1 MICKPYKNAKLSD
14 ISNPFGAN
22 PQWYGGIPHSGID
35 WVSSYGTPLVAPED
49 CIIDNIITDENVS
62 EDLAPFAR
70 GYGIIMKGM
79 SESMGGRF
87 HLYWHCQP
95 VFPVGLGQQVKQGEI
110 VAFMGNS
117 GFVMR
122 GGVTIPVEIRSKPP
136 YPGTHVH
143 QEIFTFDSN
152 SQRVYEDATKYI
164 DWNISIN
171 YDLFTAIKVV
181 LAKLINLLLKK

>member
-1 MICKPYKNAKLSD
+1 MISKPYKSAKLSD

-22 PQWYGGIPHSGID
+22 PQWYNGIPHTGTD
-35 WVSSYGTPLVAPED
+35 WVSYYGTPLVAPED
-49 CIIDNIITDENVS
+49 CLIDNIITDENVS
-62 EDLAPFAR
+62 EDLAPLAR
-70 GYGIIMKGM
+70 GYGIIMKGI
-79 SESMGGRF
+79 SGKF

-122 GGVTIPVEIRSKPP
+122 GGVVIPIEIRSNPP

-143 QEIFTFDSN
+143 QETFTFDSN
-152 SQRVYEDATKYI
+152 SQRVYEDPVKLI
-164 DWNISIN
+164 DWSIQIN
-171 YDLFTAIKVV
+171 YNLITAIRVV
-181 LAKLINLLLKK
+181 LAKLFNLILKK